1 MRIDKF
7 QYIDKI
13 GNYIEK
19 VAKKGYL
26 RSPDYIAKLIMKDR
40 IQEEGVSMYKNIR
53 KGPESDSYKKQA
65 IENIYGMTEVLNRYY
80 KNNWTFTLELLTAPK
95 RFCKNTAMEDYRKEI
110 LDFSMKKVGVWGY
123 EGYQEIMIRD
133 KESIILN
140 DIYSYPFITFS
151 LGILIR
157 FPEITIRNSRLK
169 SHVIKDLII
178 CLPLVCRRNLLP
190 ATLRG
195 VRLTVT
201 LAELKKRYQHSH
213 LSTSRF
219 PSSVVHDLKATNFC
233 LGEGNIAFLL
243 GKFISVTTFER
254 RIFERLL
261 MEIETFV
268 AWESLEGVAYIN
280 METIKEAVITNIRPT
295 SSEPLIQGDSE
306 EVIDG
311 AVQLLCKDPMYKN
324 LLVFYKEDGKFRISP
339 TESLEKAIHDWIKS
353 KYPIFY
359 EANLLAVV
367 EGGYVPKSRLEDFYN
382 PILDPQTEREI
393 KYYQEY
399 QKIVYFGN
407 EELVFQVV
415 DEPKKNQPT
424 EKIEY
429 KIKLN
434 SKIYDSIRKFAETF
448 ITYYLFRSD
457 CNER

>member
-19 VAKKGYL
+19 VAKKEYL

-53 KGPESDSYKKQA
+53 KEPKSDLYKKQA
-65 IENIYGMTEVLNRYY
+65 IENIYGMAEVLNRYY

-95 RFCKNTAMEDYRKEI
+95 KFCRNAAIEDYRREI
-110 LDFSMKKVGVWGY
+110 FYFSMKKVGIWDH
-123 EGYQEIMIRD
+123 EGYQEVMKSD
-133 KESIILN
+133 KESIVLN
-140 DIYSYPFITFS
+140 EIYSYPFITFS

-157 FPEITIRNSRLK
+157 FPEITIKNSKLR
-169 SHVIKDLII
+169 SHTIKDLVL
-178 CLPLVCRRNLLP
+178 CLPLVCKRNLLP

-201 LAELKKRYQHSH
+201 PAEFKKKYQHSH
-213 LSTSRF
+213 IATGKF
-219 PSSVVHDLKATNFC
+219 PSSVTHDLQAAPFC
-233 LGEGNIAFLL
+233 IGEGNIAFLL
-243 GKFISVTTFER
+243 GSFVSTTTFER

-261 MEIETFV
+261 MEIETFI
-268 AWESLEGVAYIN
+268 AWESLEGGPYIC
-280 METIKEAVITNIRPT
+280 MESIKEALSTSVRPT
-295 SSEPLIQGDSE
+295 PSEPLLQGDSE
-306 EVIDG
+306 EVINAG
-311 AVQLLCKDPMYKN
+311 VQLLCKDPMYKN

-339 TESLEKAIHDWIKS
+339 TESLEKAIHAWIKS
-353 KYPIFY
+353 KYPTFY
-359 EANLLAVV
+359 EANLVAVV

-382 PILDPQTEREI
+382 PILDPDTEREI
-393 KYYQEY
+393 ENYKKY
-399 QKIVYFGN
+399 QKMVFLGN

-415 DEPKKNQPT
+415 DEPKKNQT
-424 EKIEY
+424 AEKIEY

-434 SKIYDSIRKFAETF
+434 SNIYDNIRKLAEIF
-448 ITYYLFRSD
+448 IPYYLFRSD